1 MNQKPGKPGIS
12 AIATPDDVCL
22 AYQLILGRMP
32 DPSGLSYFASLAK
45 SQSLDAHDIAKLLIG
60 SEEFRTKG
68 NGTHEPVEI
77 ELDGYSIFVRK
88 SDRDIGS
95 AISRGVSYEP
105 HVTALLR
112 RELHKGN
119 TFLDVGANIGYF
131 TMLGAKLVGA
141 AGRVIAVEPMDKN
154 LQLVYLGIRK
164 NAFEHVRVM
173 PFGASNHSG
182 IVSIVTDPNTSN
194 ALVQSA
200 PTSSSPSNFA
210 PVQTLDWLCRD
221 LDALDFVKMDIEGH
235 EVFAWQGAERI
246 FAKYRPRIA
255 TEFHP
260 YALKANSG
268 LDYNDYLSMM
278 FKYARSVQVIASP
291 QELITCTEPHQVME
305 QWEKFDQR
313 YGSNGTSHLDLFLSP
328 RD

>member
-141 AGRVIAVEPMDKN
+141 AGRVIAVEPIDKN

-235 EVFAWQGAERI
+235 EVFAWQGAERT
-246 FAKYRPRIA
+246 FAKYRPKIA

>member
-68 NGTHEPVEI
+68 NVTHEPVEI

-235 EVFAWQGAERI
+235 EVFAWQGAERT
-246 FAKYRPRIA
+246 FAKYRPKIA